1 MAILKEDMDYYEAL
15 LEMFG
20 SLGWKYFLEDHQG
33 ALDSLKDSAF
43 MDCPDNNTWQERR
56 GEIKKLTQIIS
67 YEPFIRAS
75 FDNIEREIELTK
87 TLNEGLH

>member
-1 MAILKEDMDYYEAL
+1 
-15 LEMFG
+15 
-20 SLGWKYFLEDHQG
+20 
-33 ALDSLKDSAF
+33 

-67 YEPFIRAS
+67 YEPYIRSS